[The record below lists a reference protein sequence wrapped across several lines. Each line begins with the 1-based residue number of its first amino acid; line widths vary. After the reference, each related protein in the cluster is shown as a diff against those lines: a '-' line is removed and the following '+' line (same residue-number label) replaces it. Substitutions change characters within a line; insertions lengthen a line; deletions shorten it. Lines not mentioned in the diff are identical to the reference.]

1 MRSVVPV
8 RNISNLDTLR
18 LPFARILVSLLPK
31 RKYTTVQFKDS
42 SYTKMW
48 CKTHSVSCINLWAAK
63 IRFSCLQIFS
73 SYKWYICSSSRWVL
87 ITVCE
92 FNYAQHF
99 GTSCCLYFTVMES
112 RLHKQFQ
119 SLLTSYGFVE
129 VVFACSSFPYAN
141 KIRKFKI
148 VIPYIQC
155 YMIHIVLFV
164 HV

>member
-8 RNISNLDTLR
+8 RNISNLDTLG
-18 LPFARILVSLLPK
+18 LTFARIVVSLLPK

-48 CKTHSVSCINLWAAK
+48 CKTHTVIVIKFWAAK
-63 IRFSCLQIFS
+63 IRFSSPQIFS
-73 SYKWYICSSSRWVL
+73 SYKWSICSSSWWVL

-99 GTSCCLYFTVMES
+99 GTSCCLYFRVMES
-112 RLHKQFQ
+112 RLHTQFQ
-119 SLLTSYGFVE
+119 SLLTSYYFVG
-129 VVFACSSFPYAN
+129 VVFDWIWFPYSN
-141 KIRKFKI
+141 KLCNFSVVVTCIQRN
-148 VIPYIQC
+148 VI
-155 YMIHIVLFV
+155 YMVLSL